1 MDSVQLS
8 IIIPYYNGREYIG
21 RLIDSLS
28 SIKCSHEIL
37 IVDDG
42 SPDCSYQ
49 ELKNQFANNRN
60 IKVFKKENGG
70 IADTRNW
77 GLMRAAGQ
85 YILFADQDDYFDSAV
100 INRAIQI
107 AIDNKVDCV
116 IWSTEKQYSSGELS
130 KCDTVLTETLLSR
143 EEIRKVLVP
152 QLLFGNQSEYVT
164 YVGHIWAGLFKR
176 KTIQEG
182 NISIKHF
189 FSYEDDILFV
199 FDFLNHSNSV
209 FLIKDTAYYWFQ
221 NEKSTSH
228 TRGYVK
234 GYFSGAKKYYDYC
247 KSELTSYNYD
257 DSLIRR
263 YEVYTRQAL
272 TLYSIMNIS
281 KDENRD
287 TCEASQIKDYIRSK
301 ETSMAFKEK
310 NITGMQSH
318 LHRLMFNAIRVKCIH
333 IAFILPTLLYKKNVF
348 KRNLYEQS
356 VN

>member
-8 IIIPYYNGREYIG
+8 IIIPYYNGLEYIS

-28 SIKCSHEIL
+28 SIKYSHEIL

-49 ELKNQFANNRN
+49 ELTNQFANNRN

-85 YILFADQDDYFDSAV
+85 YVLFADQDDFLNPSI
-100 INRAIQI
+100 INKAIRI

-116 IWSTEKQYSSGELS
+116 MWSTEKKYPSGDLS
-130 KCDTVLTETLLSR
+130 KCDTVLKETMLSR

-182 NISIKHF
+182 NISIKRF
-189 FSYEDDILFV
+189 YSYEDDLLFV
-199 FDFLNHSNSV
+199 FDFLNQSNSIK
-209 FLIKDTAYYWFQ
+209 LIKDTGYYWFQ
-221 NEKSTSH
+221 NDKSTSH
-228 TRGYVK
+228 TRGYIK
-234 GYFSGAKKYYDYC
+234 EYFSGGKKYYDYC
-247 KSELTSYNYD
+247 KSQLIINKYNAELINK
-257 DSLIRR
+257 
-263 YEVYTRQAL
+263 YEIFARQTFAICSIINVSKNENVNNDEITRIKEYIK
-272 TLYSIMNIS
+272 T
-281 KDENRD
+281 DE
-287 TCEASQIKDYIRSK
+287 TTI
-301 ETSMAFKEK
+301 AFNKK
-310 NITGMQSH
+310 NITGMKS
-318 LHRLMFNAIRVKCIH
+318 RLARIIFTALRFRLINTALFLPILSFKKNAI
-333 IAFILPTLLYKKNVF
+333 
-348 KRNLYEQS
+348 KRKLYEQ
-356 VN
+356 